1 MTIYEYAGEMADL
14 CFKISQ
20 AFKVLGDSGLYDFYR
35 AACEGFCELQ
45 GSFTVEEAQQ
55 LIDNDQER
63 QLEST
68 AAYVK
73 EVQKQAAEKMDLEVT
88 A

>member
-1 MTIYEYAGEMADL
+1 MTNYEYYGEMQEL

-20 AFKVLGDSGLYDFYR
+20 AFKVLGDSGLYDFYY
-35 AACEGFCELQ
+35 AASEGFDEVRKN
-45 GSFTVEEAQQ
+45 FTVEEAQRIVDDSE
-55 LIDNDQER
+55 LK

-73 EVQKQAAEKMDLEVT
+73 EVEEQATAKLDQEVT

>member
-1 MTIYEYAGEMADL
+1 MTNYEYAGEMQEL

-20 AFKVLGDSGLYDFYR
+20 AFKVLGDSGLYDFYY
-35 AACEGFCELQ
+35 AASIGFEEIRKNY
-45 GSFTVEEAQQ
+45 SVEEAQQ
-55 LIDNDQER
+55 LVENDEVK

-73 EVQKQAAEKMDLEVT
+73 EVQKQAAEKLDKEIT
-88 A
+88 I